1 MSTSSLLKNL
11 SYSNIDD
18 KGVLR
23 LIHASRTGVAYTLFK
38 SIINHSPFTIKEWA
52 NYLHISE
59 RTMQRYTKEKKVFDP
74 IQSEKILEVTL
85 VYKFGIEVF
94 EKKEN
99 FDIWLNTNN
108 VALGNI
114 KPKSLLDT
122 TFGISLLKDELT
134 RIEHGILA

>member
-1 MSTSSLLKNL
+1 MNTSALLKNL

-18 KGVLR
+18 KGVLN

-38 SIINHSPFTIKEWA
+38 NILHNSPFTVKEWA
-52 NYLHISE
+52 NYLHVSE

-85 VYKFGIEVF
+85 VYKFGIDVF
-94 EKKEN
+94 EVKEN
-99 FDIWLNTNN
+99 FDTWLNTNN